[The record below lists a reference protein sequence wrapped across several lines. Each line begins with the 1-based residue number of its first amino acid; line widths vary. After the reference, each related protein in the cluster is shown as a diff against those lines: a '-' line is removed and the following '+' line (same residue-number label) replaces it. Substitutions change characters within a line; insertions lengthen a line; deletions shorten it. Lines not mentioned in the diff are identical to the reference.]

1 MSQITSN
8 IMMIEPVAFRY
19 NNQTAKNNYYQR
31 VINGLN
37 HELTQKKA
45 LSEFNNFVNLLKS
58 KGVNVIVIKDTKI
71 PDTPDSIFPNN
82 WVSFHSNGLVGLYPM
97 YAVNR
102 RDERRED
109 ILEELVDKYQ
119 FNIKEIKDFT
129 NFEKVNK
136 FLEGTGSMIFDRENK
151 FCYAAISIRT
161 DEQAVFQFCDEFS
174 YKPICFTAYQDVNN
188 QRLPI
193 YHTNVMMCIANNFA
207 LICIDTIDNVKERE
221 IVLKQLKLSGKE
233 IIEISEEQKNRF
245 AGNML
250 QVMGDQEYLVM
261 STSAYNSLTNFQIRK
276 IESYCSIIHSSL
288 DTIEACGGGSARCMM
303 AEIFLPKK

>member
-1 MSQITSN
+1 
-8 IMMIEPVAFRY
+8 MMIEPVAFRY

-45 LSEFNNFVNLLKS
+45 LSEFNNFVNLLRS
-58 KGVNVIVIKDTKI
+58 KGVNVIVIKDTKS

-119 FNIKEIKDFT
+119 FVIKEIKDFT
-129 NFEKVNK
+129 DFEKVNK

-161 DEQAVFQFCDEFS
+161 DEQAVFQFCDEYNNFENRKTLVVVPS
-174 YKPICFTAYQDVNN
+174 SFNTVTEEELLKYNVNIVIYANHLLRSAYPAMVETARSILLHGRSSECDDNL
-188 QRLPI
+188 LPI
-193 YHTNVMMCIANNFA
+193 
-207 LICIDTIDNVKERE
+207 
-221 IVLKQLKLSGKE
+221 KE
-233 IIEISEEQKNRF
+233 ILELIPGTK
-245 AGNML
+245 
-250 QVMGDQEYLVM
+250 
-261 STSAYNSLTNFQIRK
+261 
-276 IESYCSIIHSSL
+276 
-288 DTIEACGGGSARCMM
+288 
-303 AEIFLPKK
+303 